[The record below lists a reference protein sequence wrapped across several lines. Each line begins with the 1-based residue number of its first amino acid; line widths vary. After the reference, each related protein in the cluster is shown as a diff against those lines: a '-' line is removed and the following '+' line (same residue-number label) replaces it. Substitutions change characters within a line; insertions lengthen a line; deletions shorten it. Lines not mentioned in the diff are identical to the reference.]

1 MSAPGRD
8 REDKEPQT
16 FEEWVA
22 AKDAELAERQRTA
35 VAAKD
40 AARSAK
46 VASSREA
53 QTAFKAFLV
62 RSSVYDKAVA
72 LLPALVSDAENDLT
86 WRGVAKA
93 LAFVHL
99 ALLEAHHA
107 ASAAADA
114 AGGVG
119 GPLHSAAA
127 INMPSVFKA
136 FRRWSR
142 AHHSIAALPIREEL
156 LPRFTANS
164 VAIMEVMQ
172 LGADGA
178 SQPKRYE
185 ATALRFVPPPPGA
198 TAGVPAPDAAPSP
211 ANDDA
216 LRNWLFDG
224 VVRSAWDAALADAS
238 AALLAGVSSAAGDD
252 GGGTRSRAGSTAST
266 AEAEMLWRLQA
277 AAASDAGKALCARRG
292 LRWLQQRA
300 EQVARDK
307 ETREREEKCV
317 GGDCCCNCCL
327 RCCHSIAAVLPFIDA
342 STPIPFAWFPC
353 FSCIYHLQGPCA
365 LRRQKAARQLGQ
377 GERRP
382 AHPAADR

>member
-22 AKDAELAERQRTA
+22 TKDAELAERQRA
-35 VAAKD
+35 AIAAKD

-46 VASSREA
+46 AASSREA
-53 QTAFKAFLV
+53 QAAFKAFLV

-72 LLPALVSDAENDLT
+72 LLPALVSDAENDST

-107 ASAAADA
+107 ATDA

-119 GPLHSAAA
+119 GPLHSTAA
-127 INMPSVFKA
+127 INMPSVFKV

-142 AHHSIAALPIREEL
+142 AHHSIAALPVRDEL

-164 VAIMEVMQ
+164 VAIMEVIQ
-172 LGADGA
+172 LGADAA

-198 TAGVPAPDAAPSP
+198 PAGVPPPDAPPSP

-238 AALLAGVSSAAGDD
+238 AALLAGAAGDD
-252 GGGTRSRAGSTAST
+252 GSGTRSRAGSTAST
-266 AEAEMLWRLQA
+266 ADADMLWRLQA

-300 EQVARDK
+300 EKLAREK
-307 ETREREEKCV
+307 EAREREEK
-317 GGDCCCNCCL
+317 
-327 RCCHSIAAVLPFIDA
+327 
-342 STPIPFAWFPC
+342 
-353 FSCIYHLQGPCA
+353 
-365 LRRQKAARQLGQ
+365 
-377 GERRP
+377 
-382 AHPAADR
+382 